1 MPTVKARTL
10 ERLVAHAEQVTTC
23 LPEANELSVVR
34 AQLTGLQVRLKKF
47 RAVPELRP

>member
-10 ERLVAHAEQVTTC
+10 ERLVAHAEQVTTR
-23 LPEANELSVVR
+23 LPEANQLAAVR
-34 AQLTGLQVRLKKF
+34 SELTGLQVRLKKL

>member
-10 ERLVAHAEQVTTC
+10 ERLGAHAEQVTNR

-34 AQLTGLQVRLKKF
+34 SELTGLQVRLKKL
-47 RAVPELRP
+47 RALPELRP